1 MPQEIHIHK
10 LANGLTLLAEPMP
23 WLESAAF
30 ALLVPAGYARDP
42 GDQWG
47 LANLTCEMVQR
58 GCGSRDSRQFIED
71 LEMLG
76 ADTSGGIRNAH
87 TSFAGAMPADSLP
100 AVLEIYADV
109 VRCPHLP
116 EDQLDDARLVCLQ
129 EIYAAADDLAQSAM
143 TELRQRHYG
152 DPWGRPPHGS
162 VEAVSV
168 LSLADIQQMI
178 ERHYRPS
185 GAILSVAGK
194 FDWPALRD
202 CVENLFGDWSGAE
215 PPAIEGRPPAGGYHH
230 LSSDS
235 SQTHIGVAYPSVPYS
250 DPGYMQARG
259 AVGVLSDGMSSRLF
273 TEIRENRGLVY
284 AVSAS
289 CDSLKDRGSV
299 VCYAG
304 TTTER
309 AQETLDVLV
318 AELVRLAD
326 GIAEDELNRLKARIK
341 SGLIM
346 MQESSNSRSRSI
358 AFDWYH
364 LGRVRTLAE
373 VGGLIDGLTCQS
385 INAYLAEHPPQD
397 LVVVTLGEKPLETT
411 IGIS

>member
-1 MPQEIHIHK
+1 
-10 LANGLTLLAEPMP
+10 
-23 WLESAAF
+23 
-30 ALLVPAGYARDP
+30 
-42 GDQWG
+42 
-47 LANLTCEMVQR
+47 
-58 GCGSRDSRQFIED
+58 
-71 LEMLG
+71 
-76 ADTSGGIRNAH
+76 
-87 TSFAGAMPADSLP
+87 
-100 AVLEIYADV
+100 
-109 VRCPHLP
+109 
-116 EDQLDDARLVCLQ
+116 
-129 EIYAAADDLAQSAM
+129 
-143 TELRQRHYG
+143 
-152 DPWGRPPHGS
+152 
-162 VEAVSV
+162 
-168 LSLADIQQMI
+168 
-178 ERHYRPS
+178 
-185 GAILSVAGK
+185 VAGK

-202 CVENLFGDWSGAE
+202 QVESLFGDW
-215 PPAIEGRPPAGGYHH
+215 PATDAKEIVVAPAAGGYLH
-230 LSSDS
+230 LPSDS
-235 SQTHIGVAYPSVPYS
+235 SQTHIGVAYSSVPYADS
-250 DPGYMQARG
+250 GYMQARG

-326 GIAEDELNRLKARIK
+326 GVEEDELSRLKARIK

-346 MQESSNSRSRSI
+346 MQESSTSRSRSI

-364 LGRVRTLAE
+364 LGRVRTLDE
-373 VGGLIDGLTCQS
+373 VGGLVDGLTCQS

-397 LVVVTLGEKPLETT
+397 MVAVTLGEKPLETT

>member
-1 MPQEIHIHK
+1 MTQEIYTHQ
-10 LANGLTLLAEPMP
+10 LANGLMLLAEAMP

-30 ALLVPAGYARDP
+30 SLSLPAGFARDP
-42 GDQWG
+42 ANQLG

-58 GCGSRDSRQFIED
+58 GCGDRNSRQFVED

-76 ADTSGGIRNAH
+76 ADSSAGIRNSH
-87 TSFAGAMPADSLP
+87 TSFVGAMPADSL
-100 AVLEIYADV
+100 ADVLAIYADV
-109 VRCPHLP
+109 VRRPHLP
-116 EDQLDDARLVCLQ
+116 ADQLDDARQVCIQ
-129 EIYAAADDLAQSAM
+129 EIRAAEDDLAQTAM
-143 TELRQRHYG
+143 TAVRQRHYG
-152 DPWGRPPHGS
+152 DPWGRVPHGD
-162 VEAVSV
+162 VTAVS
-168 LSLADIQQMI
+168 SLQCTDIQRDIAQ
-178 ERHYRPS
+178 HYRPND
-185 GAILSVAGK
+185 AILSVAGK
-194 FDWPALRD
+194 FDWPTVRD
-202 CVENLFGDWSGAE
+202 LAERLFGDW
-215 PPAIEGRPPAGGYHH
+215 PAANASEIVVSPPAGGYHH
-230 LSSDS
+230 LQSDS
-235 SQTHIGVAYPSVPYS
+235 SQTHIGVAYSSVPYA

-289 CDSLKDRGSV
+289 CDSLKDRGAV

-318 AELVRLAD
+318 AELVRLGD
-326 GIAEDELNRLKARIK
+326 GVEEAELNRLKARIK

-346 MQESSNSRSRSI
+346 MQESSISRSRSI

-364 LGRVRTLAE
+364 LGRVRTLSE

-397 LVVVTLGEKPLETT
+397 MVAVTLGEHPLETT